1 MGHEIERV
9 ALERGHTIAGFY
21 DSMTD
26 WSTEILPEC
35 DAVID
40 FSTPDTAPAIV
51 NRCFELN
58 IPVVSGTTG
67 WNDKVIVVREKAIQE
82 SKTFFYASNFS
93 IGVNIFFEIN
103 RKLASLLCTLD
114 EYKAAIDETHHIHK
128 KDAPSGTAITIAEGI
143 LKECKRYESWVLDE
157 KRFNN
162 VEAQIHGKE
171 EHNSN
176 AGLIITEKE
185 QRKEERAI
193 TISSERIGEVPG
205 THCIKWESN
214 VDSIE
219 LKHTAHSRAGFAYGA
234 VYAAEWIVGK
244 TGVFGM
250 SDLLQLGE

>member
-21 DSMTD
+21 DRMTN
-26 WSTEILPEC
+26 WSTEVLPEC

-67 WNDKVIVVREKAIQE
+67 WNNKVILARERAIRE

-93 IGVNIFFEIN
+93 VGVNIFFEIN

-128 KDAPSGTAITIAEGI
+128 KDAPSGTAITIADGI
-143 LKECKRYESWVLDE
+143 LKECKRYESWVLND
-157 KRFNN
+157 N
-162 VEAQIHGKE
+162 
-171 EHNSN
+171 
-176 AGLIITEKE
+176 
-185 QRKEERAI
+185 EERAI
-193 TISSERIGEVPG
+193 TISSERTGEVPG
-205 THCIKWESN
+205 THCIKWESK

>member
-26 WSTEILPEC
+26 WSTEVLPEC

-67 WNDKVIVVREKAIQE
+67 WNDKVVVAREKAIRE
-82 SKTFFYASNFS
+82 SKSFFYASNFS
-93 IGVNIFFEIN
+93 IGVNILFEIN
-103 RKLASLLCTLD
+103 RKLASFLCTIAD
-114 EYKAAIDETHHIHK
+114 YKVAIDETHHIHK
-128 KDAPSGTAITIAEGI
+128 KDAPSGTAISIAEGI
-143 LKECKRYESWVLDE
+143 LKECKRYESWVLNVN
-157 KRFNN
+157 RLNN
-162 VEAQIHGKE
+162 IEGQIPGKE
-171 EHNSN
+171 EPNSN
-176 AGLIITEKE
+176 EGLIITEKE
-185 QRKEERAI
+185 ERAI
-193 TISSERIGEVPG
+193 SISSERTGEVSG
-205 THCIKWESN
+205 THCIRWESP

-234 VYAAEWIVGK
+234 VYAAEYIIGK

-250 SDLLQLGE
+250 SDLL